1 MAYNKWGVSYN
12 SIKFFEKALSGHSM
26 VQSFERK
33 GDINFSI
40 IFNNSNEIDV
50 LLVDEYCLGLAAI
63 YRALDEF
70 DGIEYIVTCANWN
83 GYTREAKEFGK
94 DNDLGIFNLGEFMGA
109 LYSKNPKEY
118 VKKDSDGNP
127 VYAYKVA

>member
-1 MAYNKWGVSYN
+1 MAYNNWGVSYG
-12 SIKFFEKALSGHSM
+12 SITFFEKALSGHPM
-26 VQSFERK
+26 VKSFERK
-33 GDINFSI
+33 EDIRFSI
-40 IFNNSNEIDV
+40 ILNNSTEIDV

-70 DGIEYIVTCANWN
+70 NGIGYIVTCGNWN
-83 GYTREAKEFGK
+83 GYTREAKDFGK
-94 DNDLGIFNLGEFMGA
+94 DNNLGVFNLGEFIGA
-109 LYSKNPKEY
+109 LYSKNPKKY